1 MKLQGFRTFL
11 AFVFIEGS
19 HSELQSDKFSMPQQ
33 PTAQGGFPF
42 LATLK
47 QVLRSG
53 TRGFSFSICEMGGKK
68 ENSCIRF
75 ERNDMEG
82 ILNL

>member
-33 PTAQGGFPF
+33 PPTAQGGFTF

-47 QVLRSG
+47 QVLSSG
-53 TRGFSFSICEMGGKK
+53 TQSFI
-68 ENSCIRF
+68 F
-75 ERNDMEG
+75 FY
-82 ILNL
+82 L